1 MRGNGLRGEFGVR
14 ESLNVRRRGL
24 GGVKRVWEGP
34 NFGQRGPGV
43 FGLPFKNRFR
53 LGLEGSKGFGL
64 GIRLAEG
71 IEL

>member
-1 MRGNGLRGEFGVR
+1 M
-14 ESLNVRRRGL
+14 RRRGL

>member
-1 MRGNGLRGEFGVR
+1 MR

-64 GIRLAEG
+64 GISYGTWPKEQSTSLT
-71 IEL
+71 LN